1 MNQCTCPICDHEST
15 YVEVYQHLQTGH
27 RKSTLCRTL
36 LDDREES
43 SGATDD
49 DRGVVDR
56 PPEGS
61 EEPPGNRD
69 PAIPQ

>member
-15 YVEVYQHLQTGH
+15 YVQVYQHLQTGH

-36 LDDREES
+36 LDEHEDQR
-43 SGATDD
+43 TPDD
-49 DRGVVDR
+49 DRGAVER
-56 PPEGS
+56 PPEES
-61 EEPPGNRD
+61 EETPGNRD